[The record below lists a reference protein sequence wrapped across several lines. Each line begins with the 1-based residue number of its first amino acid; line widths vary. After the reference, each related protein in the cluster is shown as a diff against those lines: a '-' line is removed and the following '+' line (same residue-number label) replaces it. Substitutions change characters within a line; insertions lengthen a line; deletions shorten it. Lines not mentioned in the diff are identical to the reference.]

1 MKVSEDIKL
10 DFDDVLIKPK
20 RSTLVSRG
28 DVDYTRKFTTLHSK
42 ETIEGFPLI
51 VANMDTVGTIP
62 MLKTMASKKAFV
74 ALHKYHTVEQLKS
87 ISVEDFQYGFI
98 TIGEKKEEL
107 ENLINS
113 GIKINKLLID
123 CANGYRQVFIDA
135 VKRLRDTLPKITIMA
150 GNVCTPEMTEQLI
163 LSGADIIKVGIGG
176 GSLCLSRRK
185 AGIGYPQLSCVLD
198 CKDAAHGLGGLICSD
213 GGIKNAGDA
222 AKAFGAG
229 SDFLMSGSLFM
240 GCLECQGE
248 WEYSEYTT
256 EYKIREYTKE
266 DKMEK
271 SPTVVYIGVSSGDGK
286 QSHIPIG
293 TPICKELVVVPAAFA
308 SKKKLRV
315 YGMSSHAAQ
324 KKYLG
329 EIQKHRASEG
339 KEHIVDYKGPAAD
352 VLDDIVG
359 GVVSACSYVG
369 ARKLKDF
376 DKCCSFVRVSRTHQ
390 SIF

>member
-1 MKVSEDIKL
+1 MKISEDVKL

-20 RSTLVSRG
+20 RSTLISRG

-42 ETIEGFPLI
+42 ETIEGFPLM

-62 MLKTMASKKAFV
+62 MLKTMAAKKTFV
-74 ALHKYHTVEQLKS
+74 ALHKYHTIEQLR
-87 ISVEDFQYGFI
+87 SVDFETYKYGFV
-98 TIGEKKEEL
+98 TIGEKKEDL
-107 ENLINS
+107 DNICVP
-113 GIKINKLLID
+113 GIHCSHILID
-123 CANGYRQVFIDA
+123 CANGYRQTFVDA
-135 VKRLRDTLPKITIMA
+135 VKRVRNKLPKITIMA

-163 LSGADIIKVGIGG
+163 LSGADIVKCGIGP
-176 GSLCLSRRK
+176 GSLCETRK
-185 AGIGYPQLSCVLD
+185 KTGVGYPQISCILE
-198 CKDAAHGLGGLICSD
+198 CKDAAHGLGGLICAD

-229 SDFLMSGSLFM
+229 ADFLMVGSLFM
-240 GCLECQGE
+240 GCDECEGE
-248 WEYSEYTT
+248 WEYDRIDARHAWIEEKVT
-256 EYKIREYTKE
+256 EKQAREHGNKIRLK
-266 DKMEK
+266 
-271 SPTVVYIGVSSGDGK
+271 
-286 QSHIPIG
+286 
-293 TPICKELVVVPAAFA
+293 
-308 SKKKLRV
+308 V

-339 KEHIVDYKGPAAD
+339 KEHTVEYKGPAED
-352 VLDDIVG
+352 VLDDIIG

-376 DKCCSFVRVSRTHQ
+376 DKCCSFVKVSRTHQ